1 MTSIIC
7 FRGGSISHIY
17 KLGVLRHFNRMAGRV
32 IHYVKSQ
39 YVDGLPDPAA
49 VKLLAAEHVD

>member
-1 MTSIIC
+1 
-7 FRGGSISHIY
+7 
-17 KLGVLRHFNRMAGRV
+17 MAGRV

-49 VKLLAAEHVD
+49 VKLLAAEHVDWAGGPLPDTLSPLLRHAASQ